1 MKNSILI
8 LTFLLGFLCL
18 SNGQNNHKKY
28 YKNINKAEL
37 LYDAR
42 QFKKSAA
49 FYERAFNRMSPFSRD
64 INTYLML
71 YSYQHCGKEAVALKY
86 AHALAQRDDLW
97 PKRYIGDT
105 VFQNKLKVIKDTT
118 MVLVNPFLK
127 QAIDS
132 LRARDQRVRK
142 SCSNSDEMNR
152 QVAIID
158 SANMKNLLDLFHQ
171 YGFVNECNGGNLAV
185 LTVELIFLHNSKTR
199 NIDLPFHILEGAVR
213 QGTYDARS
221 YMHLYDD
228 CMTWRSESGQPVS
241 TRYGTGFEH
250 YMAYGNTLFI
260 YPPDDIRRIN
270 KNRASLGI
278 GESWNDFE
286 KKLIETFMSC
296 GAGFVTMN
304 NALGGGV
311 NSEEKEVSKIRAEI
325 DSGKINGKYVIRE
338 IDCDEL
344 FVVQ

>member
-8 LTFLLGFLCL
+8 LIFLLGFFYL

-37 LYDAR
+37 LYDVC

-49 FYERAFNRMSPFSRD
+49 YYERAFNCMSPFSRD

-71 YSYQHCGKEAVALKY
+71 YSYQHCGKEAIALKY

-97 PKRYIGDT
+97 PKLYIGDT
-105 VFQNKLKVIKDTT
+105 VFQNKLNVIKDTT
-118 MVLVNPFLK
+118 MVLVNPLLK
-127 QAIDS
+127 QALDS

-142 SCSNSDEMNR
+142 SCLNSDEMNR

-158 SANMKNLLDLFHQ
+158 SANMEDLIDLFQQ
-171 YGFVNECNGGNLAV
+171 YGSVNECNAGAIANLV
-185 LTVELIFLHNSKTR
+185 VELIFLHNSKTR
-199 NIDLPFHILEGAVR
+199 DIDIPFHILEDAVR

-228 CMTWRSESGQPVS
+228 CMTWRLESGQPEN
-241 TRYGTGFEH
+241 TRYGTGFEY
-250 YMAYGNTLFI
+250 YMAFGNTLFI
-260 YPPDDIRRIN
+260 YPPNNIRRIN

-278 GESWNDFE
+278 GETWNDFE
-286 KKLIETFMSC
+286 KKLIETFMNC

-304 NALGGGV
+304 NAVGGGK

-338 IDCDEL
+338 IDCGDF

>member
-1 MKNSILI
+1 MKKNILI
-8 LTFLLGFLCL
+8 AAFFLGILCS
-18 SNGQNNHKKY
+18 SNGQNNHKQY
-28 YKNINKAEL
+28 YKNINRAEL

-49 FYERAFNRMSPFSRD
+49 FYERAFNKMTPFSRD
-64 INTYLML
+64 IDKYLLL
-71 YSYQHCGKEAVALKY
+71 YSYNHCGKEDVALKY
-86 AHALAQRDDLW
+86 AHVLAQRDDLW

-158 SANMKNLLDLFHQ
+158 SANMKNLLDLFQQ

-260 YPPDDIRRIN
+260 YPPDDVRRIN
-270 KNRASLGI
+270 KNRDSLGI
-278 GESWNDFE
+278 GETWNDFE
-286 KKLIETFMSC
+286 KKLIATFMNC
-296 GAGFVTMN
+296 GAGFVMMN
-304 NALGGGV
+304 IAVGGGGT
-311 NSEEKEVSKIRAEI
+311 EEKEASKIISEI
-325 DSGKINGKYVIRE
+325 DSGQINGKYVIRE
-338 IDCDEL
+338 IDCDGL
-344 FVVQ
+344 FEVQ